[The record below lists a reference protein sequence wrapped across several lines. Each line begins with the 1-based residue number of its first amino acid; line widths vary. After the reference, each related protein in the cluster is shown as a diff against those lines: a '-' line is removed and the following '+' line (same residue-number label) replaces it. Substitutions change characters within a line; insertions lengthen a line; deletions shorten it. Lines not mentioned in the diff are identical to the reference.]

1 MFQSSVNFSPRCRK
15 VGLAERLNVISSV
28 STTVAVS
35 VTPGVGVS
43 LGRGVSVASGVGLA
57 VSVAV
62 GSGGL
67 VGSRVGGG
75 GSVSFLRGN
84 RKSREKSRLKNQRQS
99 NQDGKDNV

>member
-1 MFQSSVNFSPRCRK
+1 
-15 VGLAERLNVISSV
+15 
-28 STTVAVS
+28 

-75 GSVSFLRGN
+75 GFGFFPLRGN
-84 RKSREKSRLKNQRQS
+84 RQSREKSRLKNQRQS
-99 NQDGKDNV
+99 NQDGKDTV